1 MDLKLNKMLYI
12 PHPSD
17 KTLTEYFDKVK
28 DKVKDNIIQ
37 SSIKE
42 QIKIFLNTNLESIIK
57 SKPEELKNWNDLFF
71 NTYFNKLELRYFNI
85 YSMYFNSNNKT
96 IFQTALS
103 KYFEIRINPIKDI
116 FDYKKILSNSS
127 SKSYWL
133 SKKIGTHT
141 CVYCN
146 RLYANT
152 IEVGNG
158 SNDEKR
164 IARPTF
170 DHWFSKSKH
179 PILALSF
186 YNLIP
191 SCSVCNS
198 SIKGALE
205 FDRSTHLHPYEED
218 KRDVFYFSYD
228 YKTFNDSQVI
238 IKNFEKLNDKVKRTI
253 NDFKLVEVYNSHSD
267 KELKDLLELRL
278 KYSKSYIDTL
288 LNKTFKGIT
297 NEAEVYR
304 MVFGIEITEKDYHK
318 RPFSKFK
325 KDIIDKLLS
334 VDYIKN
340 E

>member
-1 MDLKLNKMLYI
+1 MNLDLKLNKVLYI
-12 PHPSD
+12 PNPSD
-17 KTLTEYFDKVK
+17 KTLTEYYDKVK
-28 DKVKDNIIQ
+28 K
-37 SSIKE
+37 
-42 QIKIFLNTNLESIIK
+42 QIKKNINDSNIKDHIKLFLNNNLESIIK
-57 SKPEELKNWNDLFF
+57 SKPEELKSWNELFL
-71 NTYFNKLELRYFNI
+71 NTYFNKLEIKYFNI
-85 YSMYFNSNNKT
+85 YSMYLNSNNKT
-96 IFQTALS
+96 IFQTAVC
-103 KYFEIRINPIKDI
+103 KYFEIRINIIKDI
-116 FDYKKILSNSS
+116 FNYQKILSNSS

-133 SKKIGTHT
+133 SKEIGTHT

-198 SIKGALE
+198 SIKGTLE

-218 KRDVFYFSYD
+218 KSNAFYFSYD

-238 IKNFEKLNDKVKRTI
+238 IKNFDKLNDKVKRTI
-253 NDFKLVEVYNSHSD
+253 KDFKLVEVYNSHSD
-267 KELKDLLELRL
+267 KELTDLLELRL
-278 KYSKSYIDTL
+278 KYSKNYIDTL
-288 LNKTFKGIT
+288 INKTFKGIT
-297 NEAEVYR
+297 NESEIYR
-304 MVFGIEITEKDYHK
+304 MVFGIEINENDYHK

-325 KDIIDKLLS
+325 HDIIEELKKS
-334 VDYIKN
+334 F
-340 E
+340 

>member
-1 MDLKLNKMLYI
+1 MLYI

-17 KTLTEYFDKVK
+17 KTLTEYYDKVK
-28 DKVKDNIIQ
+28 G
-37 SSIKE
+37 
-42 QIKIFLNTNLESIIK
+42 QIKNNITDSDLKDDIKLFLNNNLKNIIK
-57 SKPEELKNWNDLFF
+57 SKPEQLKNWNDTFF
-71 NTYFNKLELRYFNI
+71 SNYFNKLEMKYFNI
-85 YSMYFNSNNKT
+85 YSAYVNANNRT
-96 IFQTALS
+96 AFQILLC
-103 KYFEIRINPIKDI
+103 KYFDARIKPIKKI
-116 FDYKKILSNSS
+116 FDYKNILSNSS
-127 SKSYWL
+127 YKSYWL
-133 SKKIGTHT
+133 SKEIDTNT

-152 IEVGNG
+152 IEVGSG
-158 SNDEKR
+158 SNSEKR

-170 DHWFSKSKH
+170 DHWFSQSKH

-198 SIKGALE
+198 SIKGVLE

-218 KRDVFYFSYD
+218 KRNAFYFSYD

-238 IKNFEKLNDKVKRTI
+238 IKNFDKLNDKVKKTI

-278 KYSKSYIDTL
+278 KYSKNYIDTL
-288 LNKTFKGIT
+288 VNKTFKGIA

-304 MVFGIEITEKDYHK
+304 MIFGIEISEEYYHK

-334 VDYIKN
+334 IDYIKKD
-340 E
+340 